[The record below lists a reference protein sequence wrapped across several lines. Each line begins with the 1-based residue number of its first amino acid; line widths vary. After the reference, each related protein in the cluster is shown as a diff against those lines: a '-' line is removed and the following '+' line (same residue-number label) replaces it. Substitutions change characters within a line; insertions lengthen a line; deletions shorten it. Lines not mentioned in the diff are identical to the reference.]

1 MTSVEL
7 WISSLEWSHTV
18 EKVGKLKLWKV
29 ISEAIQK
36 HWKIRKQKRVKQ
48 EGKMENQNTD
58 IKDIKKE
65 VKQKR
70 ERNLKSEER
79 KKQGSKEKRLGIR

>member
-1 MTSVEL
+1 
-7 WISSLEWSHTV
+7 
-18 EKVGKLKLWKV
+18 
-29 ISEAIQK
+29 
-36 HWKIRKQKRVKQ
+36 
-48 EGKMENQNTD
+48 MENQNTD
-58 IKDIKKE
+58 IKDIKNE